1 MTSLG
6 AIIAAMGRDGDVFTA
21 HLSENWMQ
29 GRTAYGGASSALALT
44 ATEATFPQLPP
55 LRSAQIAF
63 VGPLGG
69 ELTIRPTLLR
79 QGRSAS
85 FVRAD
90 VSNGDQLGLS
100 ALFLFASERE
110 SALDIPSLAV
120 TPPARGDE
128 LHAPPQIAFTRNF
141 EVRDGGQ
148 MERGFVRWARIV
160 GEDGLSPA
168 VELIAVADILPPAA
182 LVVAPRSGPIS
193 SITWQLNLVRPLPV
207 TDDGWWLTTC
217 EADQA
222 SNGLSAQAMA
232 VYDASGNLVATASQ
246 TIGLYF

>member
-1 MTSLG
+1 
-6 AIIAAMGRDGDVFTA
+6 
-21 HLSENWMQ
+21 MQ
-29 GRTAYGGASSALALT
+29 GRTAYGGASSALALA
-44 ATEATFPQLPP
+44 ATEAAFPHLPS

-69 ELTIRPTLLR
+69 ELTIRPILLR

-85 FVRAD
+85 FVLAD
-90 VSNGDQLGLS
+90 VFNGDQLGLS
-100 ALFLFASERE
+100 ALFLFAGERE
-110 SALDIPSLAV
+110 SALDIPSLNQ
-120 TPPARGDE
+120 TPPPRGE
-128 LHAPPQIAFTRNF
+128 QLHAPPQIAFTRNF

-148 MERGFVRWARIV
+148 IERGFIRWARIL
-160 GEDGLSPA
+160 GENGLSPA
-168 VELIAVADILPPAA
+168 VELIAIADILPPAA

-193 SITWQLNLVRPLPV
+193 SITWQLNLVRSAPA
-207 TDDGWWLTTC
+207 TSDGWWLTRC

-232 VYDASGNLVATASQ
+232 VYDADGNLVATASQ